1 MSIKNQLIKFMKEAS
16 YKPMS
21 LKELMESFD
30 VSKAEQQVFEAIL
43 KEMEQDGLLLK
54 TRRGKYGLPEKMN
67 LLLGTYQ
74 GNPKGFGFLIQD
86 NKELPDVYISLED
99 ANGAM
104 NGDRILVRPIKGTT
118 VKDKSIE
125 GEVVKILKRANEKV
139 VGIFESSKYFGFVV
153 PDNKRIFHD
162 IFIPKEEFNGA
173 KTDHKVVVEIIRWP
187 EKRRNPEGR
196 VIEVLGHKDDVGT
209 DILSIIREY
218 KLPECFPEEVIKE
231 ARSIPKEITEQDLG
245 DREDLRDIKVVTI
258 DSEDAKDLDDAISI
272 KKTENGTYKL
282 GVHIADV
289 SHYVKP
295 DKAIDREAMER
306 GCSVYLVDRVI
317 PMLPHEIFNG
327 ICSLNPREDRLTLS
341 VFMEIDD
348 RGRVINHR
356 IARTVINTCER
367 MTYTDLTRI
376 LVNKDRELME
386 RYNYLIP
393 EFHLMEELCQIL
405 RKRRMARGSI
415 DFDLDE
421 ARIKL
426 DFKGRPIEVA
436 KDKREISHNI
446 IEEFMLICNETVAEY
461 IYWTKMPFL
470 YRVHEEPDTEK
481 LLEFNDFIHNFGYR
495 LKGVGGEIHPKTL
508 QELLIKI
515 RGTKE
520 EGVISKVML
529 RSLQQARYSAEN
541 LGHFGL
547 AARYYTHFTAPIRR
561 YPDLQIHRIV
571 KEVIKGTVK
580 EKWVKKLKRNLPE
593 IAEQSSKRER
603 IAQEAERDTEELK
616 KAEFMYDKVGQV
628 YDGVIS
634 GVTSYGIYVELEN
647 TVEGLV
653 RVSTMDDDYYV
664 YSEKHYCFIGDRTR
678 KVYRLGDT
686 VRVKVSRVDTAKREI
701 DFLLA
706 DQ

>member
-1 MSIKNQLIKFMKEAS
+1 MGIKDQLIKFMKEAS

-21 LKELMESFD
+21 LVELMDNFD
-30 VSKAEQQVFEAIL
+30 IAKTEQQVFEAIL
-43 KEMEQDGLLLK
+43 KEMEQEGLLLK

-104 NGDRILVRPIKGTT
+104 NGDRILVRPIRGTT

-139 VGIFESSKYFGFVV
+139 VGIFESSKHFGFVV

-173 KTDHKVVVEIIRWP
+173 KTDHKVVVEITRWP

-196 VIEVLGHKDDVGT
+196 VVEVLGHKDDVGT

-218 KLPECFPEEVIKE
+218 KLPERFPEEVIKE

-245 DREDLRDIKVVTI
+245 AREDLRNIKVVTI

-295 DKAIDREAMER
+295 NKAIDREAMER

-317 PMLPHEIFNG
+317 PMLPHEISNG

-348 RGRVINHR
+348 KGRVINHR

-421 ARIKL
+421 AKIKL

-436 KDKREISHNI
+436 KDKREISHHI

-461 IYWTKMPFL
+461 VYWTKMPFL

-515 RGTKE
+515 RSTKE

-571 KEVIKGTVK
+571 KEVIKGTVE
-580 EKWVKKLKRNLPE
+580 EKWIKKLKRNLPE

-664 YSEKHYCFIGDRTR
+664 YNEKHYCFIGDRTR

-686 VRVKVSRVDTAKREI
+686 VRVKVSRVDIAKREI
-701 DFLLA
+701 DFLLV

>member
-1 MSIKNQLIKFMKEAS
+1 LGIKDQLIKFMKEAS

-21 LKELMESFD
+21 LVELMDNFD
-30 VSKAEQQVFEAIL
+30 IAKTEQQVFEAIL
-43 KEMEQDGLLLK
+43 KEMEQEGLLLK

-104 NGDRILVRPIKGTT
+104 NGDRILVRPIRGTT

-139 VGIFESSKYFGFVV
+139 VGIFESSKHFGFVV

-173 KTDHKVVVEIIRWP
+173 KTDHKVVVEITRWP

-196 VIEVLGHKDDVGT
+196 VVEVLGHKDDVGT

-218 KLPECFPEEVIKE
+218 KLPERFPEEVIKE

-245 DREDLRDIKVVTI
+245 AREDLRNIKVVTI

-295 DKAIDREAMER
+295 NKAIDREAMER

-317 PMLPHEIFNG
+317 PMLPHEISNG

-348 RGRVINHR
+348 KGRVINHR

-421 ARIKL
+421 AKIKL

-436 KDKREISHNI
+436 KDKREISHHI

-461 IYWTKMPFL
+461 VYWTKMPFL

-515 RGTKE
+515 RSTKE

-571 KEVIKGTVK
+571 KEVIKGTVE
-580 EKWVKKLKRNLPE
+580 EKWIKKLKRNLPE

-664 YSEKHYCFIGDRTR
+664 YNEKHYCFIGDRTR

-686 VRVKVSRVDTAKREI
+686 VRVKVSRVDIAKREI
-701 DFLLA
+701 DFLLV